1 MHIYFLL
8 EEPSAEAMLV
18 NLVPRIIGAD
28 VSFSTH
34 VFGGLSEMQSKLEA
48 RLRGY
53 VAWLPDD
60 HRIVIL
66 RDRDAEDC
74 MSIKRELEEMCMRV
88 GLTTRR
94 NPAASGDY
102 QVVTR
107 LAIEELEAWFFGDVE
122 AMCTAF
128 PRVPPTLASRAR
140 YRDSDAIT
148 GGTWEALERVLQS
161 VGYYKTG
168 LRKIDVAG
176 RISEHMVP
184 ARNRSVS
191 FGHFVEALS

>member
-1 MHIYFLL
+1 MHIEFLL
-8 EEPSAEAMLV
+8 EEPSAEAALV
-18 NLVPRIIGAD
+18 NLVPRIVAAD
-28 VSFSTH
+28 ITFSTH
-34 VFGGLSEMQSKLEA
+34 VFGGLSEMQAKLEA

-53 VAWLPDD
+53 AAWLPDD
-60 HRIVIL
+60 YRIVIL

-74 MSIKRELEEMCMRV
+74 TTVKRELEEMCMRV

-94 NPAASGDY
+94 NPGNTGDY

-122 AMCTAF
+122 AICKAF
-128 PRVPPTLASRAR
+128 PRVPATLGSRTR

-148 GGTWEALERVLQS
+148 GGTWEALEHVLQS
-161 VGYYKTG
+161 AGYYKTG
-168 LRKIDVAG
+168 LRKIDAAG

-184 ARNRSVS
+184 ARNRSAS
-191 FGHFVEALS
+191 FEHFVEALS